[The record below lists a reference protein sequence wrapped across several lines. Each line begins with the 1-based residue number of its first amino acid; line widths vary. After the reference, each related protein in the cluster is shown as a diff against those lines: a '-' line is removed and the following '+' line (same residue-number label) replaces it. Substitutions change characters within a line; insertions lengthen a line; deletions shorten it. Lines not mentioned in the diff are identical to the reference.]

1 MRSVVNLHKAKLKQ
15 MVFVVRQ
22 GSKCSFKPTL
32 KIFNF
37 VFNEESGAARAEA
50 LASRNDK
57 VKTKIWWA

>member
-1 MRSVVNLHKAKLKQ
+1 MQL
-15 MVFVVRQ
+15 
-22 GSKCSFKPTL
+22 KPTL